1 MADKLEQKC
10 KFLMIYEE
18 NLPGELISQNSGLH
32 RIEIR
37 VAGDGMG
44 RFQVDFRVG
53 IIFSS
58 LLRNYN
64 NN

>member
-18 NLPGELISQNSGLH
+18 NLPGELISQNWLH

-37 VAGDGMG
+37 VTGDGMG
-44 RFQVDFRVG
+44 RFQVDFRV

>member
-18 NLPGELISQNSGLH
+18 NLPGELISQNWLH

-37 VAGDGMG
+37 VTCDGIG
-44 RFQVDFRVG
+44 RFQVDFRVVK
-53 IIFSS
+53 
-58 LLRNYN
+58 
-64 NN
+64 

>member
-44 RFQVDFRVG
+44 RFQVDFRVVK
-53 IIFSS
+53 
-58 LLRNYN
+58 
-64 NN
+64 